1 MITMKDTLDLGL
13 DEFINLLLPQETFGN
28 ELVVIEMKGDVPK
41 APFQPM
47 RLNAHSMILPL
58 QGEIEVVMD
67 YVSYSFQ
74 KNMLLEMHI
83 ENIIDNITFSEDFK
97 GFHIIISQDLLLE
110 IVTPITHL
118 LSDSA
123 EYAKRAYPLNQLNE
137 EETDTI
143 LGIVHRIQKY
153 ITDKEHRYRS
163 LIIRNDLSNLMLEL
177 DNGVWKKRGEEY
189 PEITHSENVS
199 LRFRKLLSR
208 YAKKEHEVSFYAS
221 QLNITADHLSK
232 IMRTYSGRSAIK
244 WINHALI
251 TEARLLLRKP
261 DMNIQQVSETL
272 NFSDQSVFGKF
283 FKKHTGESPSQY
295 KNIFRSC

>member
-1 MITMKDTLDLGL
+1 MKEVVNLNLG
-13 DEFINLLLPQETFGN
+13 EFIDRILPQESFGN
-28 ELVVIEMKGDVPK
+28 DLIIVEVKGNVPK

-47 RLNAHSMILPL
+47 RLNAHSIILAL
-58 QGEIEVVMD
+58 EGEIEVVMD

-97 GFHIIISQDLLLE
+97 GFHIMISQDFLLE
-110 IVTPITHL
+110 IVTPLSDL

-123 EYAKRAYPLNQLNE
+123 KYAKRAYPLNQLSE
-137 EETDTI
+137 EETDTVLNI
-143 LGIVHRIQKY
+143 IHRIQRY
-153 ITDKEHRYRS
+153 IGNKEHRYRS

-177 DNGVWKKRGEEY
+177 DNGVWKKRGKEY

-232 IMRTYSGRSAIK
+232 IMRSHSGRSAIK
-244 WINHALI
+244 WINHALV

-261 DMNIQQVSETL
+261 DMNIQQVSEAL
-272 NFSDQSVFGKF
+272 NFSDQSAFGKF
-283 FKKHTGESPSQY
+283 FKKHTGKSPSQY
-295 KNIFRSC
+295 RDIYISR